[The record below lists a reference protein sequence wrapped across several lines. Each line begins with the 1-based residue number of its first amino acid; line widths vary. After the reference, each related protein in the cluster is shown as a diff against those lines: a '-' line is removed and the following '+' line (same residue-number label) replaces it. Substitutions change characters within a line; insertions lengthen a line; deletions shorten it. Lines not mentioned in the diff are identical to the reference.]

1 MQCDIR
7 YDNAIVLRK
16 DNYWFQL
23 MDIKLISILLI
34 CLGILYFLGKQF
46 QEAVNNILNHLNWII
61 LQNNEILEKLNK
73 NDEVVQKQSFS
84 FNEPSYL
91 PTEITNEEMPYLST
105 EMNGLEEMRNEIV
118 RDDIVAE
125 CIKLS
130 NTALDENCNA
140 KSTATNYKRIVN
152 NIIENAD
159 NNTLEMI
166 KLFYTENNDN
176 YDDINNWIT
185 EESKKGKVKAALLK
199 AFTNTT

>member
-46 QEAVNNILNHLNWII
+46 QEIVNNIQNHLNWII

-73 NDEVVQKQSFS
+73 NDEFIQKQSFS
-84 FNEPSYL
+84 FNEPSYS
-91 PTEITNEEMPYLST
+91 PTEMPYLST

-118 RDDIVAE
+118 RDDIIAE
-125 CIKLS
+125 CIKLT

-176 YDDINNWIT
+176 NDDINNWIT

>member
-7 YDNAIVLRK
+7 YDNAIVSRK

-46 QEAVNNILNHLNWII
+46 QEVIGNIQNHLNWII

-84 FNEPSYL
+84 FNEPNY
-91 PTEITNEEMPYLST
+91 PPIEIISEEIPYLST

-118 RDDIVAE
+118 RDDIIAE
-125 CIKLS
+125 CIKLT

-176 YDDINNWIT
+176 YNDINNWIT

>member
-34 CLGILYFLGKQF
+34 CLGILYFLWKQF
-46 QEAVNNILNHLNWII
+46 QEIINNIQNHLNWIV

-73 NDEVVQKQSFS
+73 NDEVIQEPFKFS
-84 FNEPSYL
+84 EPSY
-91 PTEITNEEMPYLST
+91 PPT
-105 EMNGLEEMRNEIV
+105 EMNGLEEMRNEII
-118 RDDIVAE
+118 REDIVAE

-130 NTALDENCNA
+130 NTALDNNCNA

-176 YDDINNWIT
+176 NDDINNWIA

>member
-46 QEAVNNILNHLNWII
+46 QEVVNNILNHLNWII

-91 PTEITNEEMPYLST
+91 PTEMPYLST

>member
-1 MQCDIR
+1 MQCDIC

-46 QEAVNNILNHLNWII
+46 QEVVNNILNHLNWII

-84 FNEPSYL
+84 FNEPSYS
-91 PTEITNEEMPYLST
+91 PTEMPYLST

-118 RDDIVAE
+118 RDDIIAE

>member
-46 QEAVNNILNHLNWII
+46 QEVIGNIQNHLNWIT

-73 NDEVVQKQSFS
+73 YDEVVQKQSFS

-91 PTEITNEEMPYLST
+91 PTEMPYLST

-118 RDDIVAE
+118 REDIVAE

-152 NIIENAD
+152 NIIEYAD

-166 KLFYTENNDN
+166 
-176 YDDINNWIT
+176 
-185 EESKKGKVKAALLK
+185 
-199 AFTNTT
+199 

>member
-1 MQCDIR
+1 MHCDIS

-34 CLGILYFLGKQF
+34 SLGILYFLGKQF
-46 QEAVNNILNHLNWII
+46 QEVVNSIQNQLNWII
-61 LQNNEILEKLNK
+61 LQNNEIIEKMNK
-73 NDEVVQKQSFS
+73 KNEVIQKPFKI
-84 FNEPSYL
+84 NEPNYL
-91 PTEITNEEMPYLST
+91 PTESSE
-105 EMNGLEEMRNEIV
+105 LEEMRNELI
-118 RDDIVAE
+118 REDIITQ
-125 CIKLS
+125 CIQLS
-130 NTALDENCNA
+130 NTVLDEKCNA
-140 KSTATNYKRIVN
+140 KSTANNYKRTVN

-166 KLFYTENNDN
+166 KSFYNGNNDN
-176 YDDINNWIT
+176 NDDINNWII

>member
-1 MQCDIR
+1 MQCDIC

-46 QEAVNNILNHLNWII
+46 QEVVNNILNHLNWII

-91 PTEITNEEMPYLST
+91 PTEMPYLST

-118 RDDIVAE
+118 REDIITE
-125 CIKLS
+125 CIKLT
-130 NTALDENCNA
+130 NIALDENCNA

>member
-7 YDNAIVLRK
+7 YDNAIVSRK

-34 CLGILYFLGKQF
+34 SLGILYFLGKQF
-46 QEAVNNILNHLNWII
+46 QEVIGSIQNHLNWII

-84 FNEPSYL
+84 FNEPNY
-91 PTEITNEEMPYLST
+91 PPIEIISEETPYLST

-118 RDDIVAE
+118 REDIVTE
-125 CIKLS
+125 CIKLT
-130 NTALDENCNA
+130 NTALDKNCNA
-140 KSTATNYKRIVN
+140 KSTANNYKRIVN

>member
-7 YDNAIVLRK
+7 YDNAIVSRK

-34 CLGILYFLGKQF
+34 SLGILYFLGKQF
-46 QEAVNNILNHLNWII
+46 QEVVNNILNHLNWII

-73 NDEVVQKQSFS
+73 NDEFIQKQSFS
-84 FNEPSYL
+84 FNEPSYS

-118 RDDIVAE
+118 RDDIIAE
-125 CIKLS
+125 CIKLT
-130 NTALDENCNA
+130 NTALDKNCNA

-176 YDDINNWIT
+176 NDDINNWIT

>member
-1 MQCDIR
+1 MQCDIC

-46 QEAVNNILNHLNWII
+46 QEVVNNILNHLNWII

-84 FNEPSYL
+84 FNEPSYS
-91 PTEITNEEMPYLST
+91 PTEMPYLST

>member
-1 MQCDIR
+1 MQCDIC

-46 QEAVNNILNHLNWII
+46 QEVIGNIQNHLNWII

-73 NDEVVQKQSFS
+73 NDEFIQKQSFS
-84 FNEPSYL
+84 FNEPSYS
-91 PTEITNEEMPYLST
+91 PTEITNEEIPYLST

-118 RDDIVAE
+118 RDDIIAE